1 VIHRPKKVFQ
11 VGVYDPLAPALYL
24 LPHLAQG
31 VLRRSPSPISE
42 VRFVEYRF
50 EDRFQPVEQRLLAD
64 PVINRGNAK
73 RAILSRLTRLRDLH
87 LPHRLRLIAVPLQFA
102 LQSIQLLIESLCESA
117 KGLSVYTSTT
127 PVGMYTLP
135 GHLQVLP
142 LVHLVDQ

>member
-1 VIHRPKKVFQ
+1 MIHRPEKVFQ

-42 VRFVEYRF
+42 VRFVEYWF

-73 RAILSRLTRLRDLH
+73 HPILSRLARLRDLH

-102 LQSIQLLIESLCESA
+102 LQSIQLLIELLCESV